1 LPGKGVADQKP
12 GKEIDPA
19 NAGRRDYLEAYQTS
33 AADAQAD
40 KLSDGLREHLAAQP
54 LDGSADLAK
63 TAEDYYRK
71 EIGKGTGDPVY
82 DARMLSQFSRSAEAM
97 VAQFQQGPPDHRDP
111 EHDPSDRGYVTPSG
125 PPWSPCSTRA

>member
-1 LPGKGVADQKP
+1 LPGKGVADQKL

-19 NAGRRDYLEAYQTS
+19 NAGRRDYLETYQTS
-33 AADAQAD
+33 AADAQAH

-71 EIGKGTGDPVY
+71 EIGKGTGDPVC
-82 DARMLSQFSRSAEAM
+82 DARMLSQFSRSAEPR
-97 VAQFQQGPPDHRDP
+97 VAQFSEARRTTAIQNTTQAVVDP
-111 EHDPSDRGYVTPSG
+111 
-125 PPWSPCSTRA
+125 